1 VENALS
7 AVIGLAFAELAVMA
21 METAWDAM
29 TVYAILAANIAKS
42 SNLTTPVP
50 ASTDDNPGNE

>member
-1 VENALS
+1 
-7 AVIGLAFAELAVMA
+7 MA